1 MLATSTVRD
10 MSIAQTSQTIET
22 RSAAETEALAA
33 RIGAAIT
40 RQTLV
45 TLSGEL
51 GAGKTVFVRGLA
63 RGLGVPVATPVTSP
77 TYVLLHHYRGGRL
90 MLYHIDAYR
99 LGGGADE
106 FEASG
111 LNECLADPNGVV
123 CIEWP
128 EKLTGQKW
136 PQARIEVSIEH
147 IDPDVR
153 RIVVSGV
160 AF

>member
-1 MLATSTVRD
+1 MTALV
-10 MSIAQTSQTIET
+10 QTQSFDTH
-22 RSAAETEALAA
+22 SAKETEALAA

-63 RGLGVPVATPVTSP
+63 RGLGVPLTTPVTSP
-77 TYVLLHHYRGGRL
+77 TYVLLHHYAGGRL

-99 LGGGADE
+99 LGGGANE

-123 CIEWP
+123 CLEWP
-128 EKLTGQKW
+128 EKLAGQTW
-136 PQARIEVSIEH
+136 PANRIDVSIDH
-147 IDPDVR
+147 LDPQHR
-153 RIVVSGV
+153 RITLKG
-160 AF
+160 FLIPG